1 MLGKNMAIKTDF
13 TICAPMNNGNR
24 SFFSP
29 KARNPSPKPVRKE
42 LFPDPSETQI
52 QTLTSQVQL
61 SEKRKTHS
69 QPVSEGTL
77 IKDKQAFMRKYIWP

>member
-1 MLGKNMAIKTDF
+1 MLGKNMAISTDF

-42 LFPDPSETQI
+42 LFPEPSETQT
-52 QTLTSQVQL
+52 QKSKKYSKPVQKEPRL
-61 SEKRKTHS
+61 KTKRH
-69 QPVSEGTL
+69 L
-77 IKDKQAFMRKYIWP
+77 